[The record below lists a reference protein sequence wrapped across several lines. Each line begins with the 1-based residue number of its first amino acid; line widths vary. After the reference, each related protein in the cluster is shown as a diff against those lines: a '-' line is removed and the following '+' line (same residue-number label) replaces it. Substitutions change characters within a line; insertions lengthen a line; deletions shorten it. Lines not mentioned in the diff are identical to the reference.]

1 MRYSVDCKLSMFSRF
16 SDSFVIIPNAKIVPE
31 YAVGDTVEF
40 VCGDTH
46 VLLTAVH
53 RDTSSPSCESCWVY
67 HHVSSTWPCYKWCT
81 KSRVSLVRPSDMMEE
96 L

>member
-1 MRYSVDCKLSMFSRF
+1 MRYSVVCKLSMFSMV
-16 SDSFVIIPNAKIVPE
+16 SDSFVIIPNNKIVPE

-46 VLLTAVH
+46 VILTAVH
-53 RDTSSPSCESCWVY
+53 RDTSSPSCGSCWVY
-67 HHVSSTWPCYKWCT
+67 HHVSSTWPCYQWCT
-81 KSRVSLVRPSDMMEE
+81 KSMVSLVRPSDVMEG